1 MEENGIRINKYLSD
15 QGICSR
21 READRQV
28 SGGNV
33 LVNGHPAQMGER
45 VFLHDEIVFCGK
57 KVEEQAEKKVILAFH
72 KPQGIVCT
80 TEKREKNNIV
90 DYIHYPIRVYP
101 VGRLDKDSEGLI
113 FLTNDGDIVN
123 RLMRAGNRHE
133 KEYVVTTDKEV
144 TASFLKGMSGGVPL
158 MELGVT
164 TRPCTVK
171 KLGKHQFSI
180 ILTQGYNRQIRRM
193 CEYFG
198 YRVRKLVRIRIMN
211 VLLGDLKIG
220 TYRTLTPEEEA
231 TLRRKLLD
239 SSNTTVVK
247 EKGHGSDAKCRNI
260 KS

>member
-1 MEENGIRINKYLSD
+1 
-15 QGICSR
+15 
-21 READRQV
+21 
-28 SGGNV
+28 
-33 LVNGHPAQMGER
+33 
-45 VFLHDEIVFCGK
+45 
-57 KVEEQAEKKVILAFH
+57 
-72 KPQGIVCT
+72 
-80 TEKREKNNIV
+80 
-90 DYIHYPIRVYP
+90 
-101 VGRLDKDSEGLI
+101 
-113 FLTNDGDIVN
+113 
-123 RLMRAGNRHE
+123 
-133 KEYVVTTDKEV
+133 
-144 TASFLKGMSGGVPL
+144 

-220 TYRTLTPEEEA
+220 TYRALTPEEEA